1 MTNQHDDFMPRPSWF
16 VRKFWWLY
24 ALVIGFMLFGVV
36 HFAFAQ
42 TACTVGGQTTCFV
55 ADKTTGESPLTIG
68 LTWNVVGATSCTAG
82 GAGTGPAWNGAI
94 PCSGVRTLA
103 GITVKRNLT
112 IDAIGPATAGKLRLS
127 WTPPTTNTDNSPLTN
142 LGGYVISYG
151 TSASTL
157 TQTINLAVP
166 AANTFDVPN
175 LTAGTWF
182 ASLQAATTTCF
193 PNTLADCHVSVP
205 SAIVSKAVTTTPGG
219 ALPQLTLV
227 IDPYSVPKPPTGVVA
242 TDVTAFEITPNADGS
257 LLATRVPL
265 VPLSTSCVADQC
277 TVLTRRQ

>member
-1 MTNQHDDFMPRPSWF
+1 MITQRERN
-16 VRKFWWLY
+16 WLKSIGFGLLLAIG
-24 ALVIGFMLFGVV
+24 ALVALFLTFLA
-36 HFAFAQ
+36 HAQ
-42 TACTVGGQTTCFV
+42 TACTVGGQTSCFV
-55 ADKTTGESPLTIG
+55 ADKTTGESPLTVA

-82 GAGTGPAWNGAI
+82 GAGTGTAWNGAI
-94 PCSGVRTLA
+94 ACSGTRTLS
-103 GITVKRNLT
+103 GITVKRTLT
-112 IDAIGPATAGKLRLS
+112 IDATGPATAGKMRLS
-127 WTPPTTNTDNSPLTN
+127 WVPPTQNTDGSVLTN

-166 AANTFDVPN
+166 AANTFDVSN

-182 ASLQAATTTCF
+182 ASLQAANTACF
-193 PNTLADCHVSVP
+193 PNTLADCHMSVSSNVT
-205 SAIVSKAVTTTPGG
+205 SKAVTTTPGG
-219 ALPQLTLV
+219 NLPPLTLV
-227 IDPYSVPKPPTGVVA
+227 IDPYKVPSAPTGVVA

-277 TVLTRRQ
+277 TVLAKRQ